1 MMSTIIVVI
10 ETSLRVGQVTLA
22 TSCLTSCI
30 NAIGFNF
37 AINLLSLAHMRQ
49 LAATCPRVSGAGAT
63 SRCGTSGRGGR
74 ARTCDL
80 RFWRPTLYQLSY
92 APTSDSNTA
101 LEKALYVP
109 GSVSLDQVNWFV
121 TCGLQWFFQPLRW
134 TIEQPHAE
142 CCSRKRVSRTAYHSG
157 TSTQYEMRIGPAV
170 FTPTMRLAN

>member
-49 LAATCPRVSGAGAT
+49 LAATCPRVSEAGAT
-63 SRCGTSGRGGR
+63 SQCGTSGRGGR

-121 TCGLQWFFQPLRW
+121 TWGSPRFFQPACW
-134 TIEQPHAE
+134 TIGQAQ
-142 CCSRKRVSRTAYHSG
+142 SRRPCRRPALPSRRPRFRWRHSG
-157 TSTQYEMRIGPAV
+157 SQEWHLLPYPAHS
-170 FTPTMRLAN
+170 